1 MKIDKMTLNEIW
13 QVIDQKAN
21 EHPEYIQEIDAVYKF
36 DITGTEGNTYGL
48 VIKDGKA
55 EVVKDG
61 KVEADCTLTMNVDNF
76 KKLLQGNLNSATA
89 LMTGR
94 LKVKG
99 NMGLALKL
107 ESILKKYSF

>member
-1 MKIDKMTLNEIW
+1 MQIDTMTLEEIW

-21 EHPEYIQEIDAVYKF
+21 EHPEYIQEMDAVYVF
-36 DITGTEGNTYGL
+36 DITGDEGSTYGL

-55 EVVKDG
+55 EVVKGDE
-61 KVEADCTLTMNVDNF
+61 VDADCTLIMNVENF

-89 LMTGR
+89 FMTGR